1 MTGYT
6 GPGTLIEN
14 IGLTNWIKISVVV
27 TKVSLCTINFTV
39 WWQRQLYNEG
49 YLWVN
54 RYYNMS
60 DWGCLHLANTTLL
73 TYTVLQHLQ
82 ENKKIFFCNL
92 TFTAVKTFIKYLGFT
107 CLIMPGSAPK
117 YENTKHFNSVI
128 KGLKIHIKMG
138 KTMHSWSL

>member
-49 YLWVN
+49 YL
-54 RYYNMS
+54 
-60 DWGCLHLANTTLL
+60 
-73 TYTVLQHLQ
+73 
-82 ENKKIFFCNL
+82 
-92 TFTAVKTFIKYLGFT
+92 
-107 CLIMPGSAPK
+107 
-117 YENTKHFNSVI
+117 
-128 KGLKIHIKMG
+128 
-138 KTMHSWSL
+138 